1 MACPSAGPLGTLP
14 IIVDFYEAL
23 SVRFNVAVLI
33 LAAGGSTRFGSPKQI
48 AYFQGE
54 TLVQRCINS
63 AGEVFPNSI
72 TVVLGAHYEKI
83 EPSVTGAQI
92 AHNPLWQ
99 NGLGGSI
106 AYGIEHIDAAA
117 EAVLILLADQ
127 IYISAKE
134 IRLMVEAFNGDN
146 IVAAKYS
153 GARGVPAI
161 FPRSSFAGLGGLAG
175 DVGAKKLLAMTKV
188 PIVEISLPQAAVD
201 IDHVEDLPTQ

>member
-1 MACPSAGPLGTLP
+1 M
-14 IIVDFYEAL
+14 
-23 SVRFNVAVLI
+23 RRNVAVLI
-33 LAAGGSTRFGSPKQI
+33 LAAGSSTRFGSPKQL
-48 AYFQGE
+48 ALFQGQ
-54 TLVQRCINS
+54 TLLQRCINS
-63 AGEVFPNSI
+63 ACEVFPNTV
-72 TVVLGAHYEKI
+72 TVVLGAHYDKI
-83 EPSVTGAQI
+83 IPSVTGVQI
-92 AHNPLWQ
+92 VHNQLWQ
-99 NGLGGSI
+99 QGLGGSI
-106 AYGIEHIDAAA
+106 ACGVKHIDSAA

-134 IRLMVEAFNGDN
+134 IQLMVEAFDGDN

>member
-1 MACPSAGPLGTLP
+1 MAYPSAGPSRILL
-14 IIVDFYEAL
+14 IVADFYEAL
-23 SVRFNVAVLI
+23 SVRHNVAVLI
-33 LAAGGSTRFGSPKQI
+33 LAAGGSTRFGSPKQL

-54 TLVQRCINS
+54 TLLQRCINS
-63 AGEVFPNSI
+63 ASEVFSNSI

-92 AHNPLWQ
+92 VHNPLWH

-106 AYGIEHIDAAA
+106 AYGVKHIDHTA

-127 IYISAKE
+127 IYINAKE

-161 FPRSSFAGLGGLAG
+161 FPRSSFAGLGGLVG
-175 DVGAKKLLAMTKV
+175 DVGAKKLLAMNKV
-188 PIVEISLPQAAVD
+188 PIIEISLPQAAVD
-201 IDHVEDLPTQ
+201 IDHVEDLLTQ

>member
-14 IIVDFYEAL
+14 IIADFYEAL

-92 AHNPLWQ
+92 AHNPFWQ

-161 FPRSSFAGLGGLAG
+161 FPRSSFAGLGGLVG

>member
-14 IIVDFYEAL
+14 IIADFYEAL

-201 IDHVEDLPTQ
+201 IDYVEDLPTQ

>member
-1 MACPSAGPLGTLP
+1 LGTLP
-14 IIVDFYEAL
+14 IIADFYEAL

>member
-161 FPRSSFAGLGGLAG
+161 FPRSSFAGLGGLVG
-175 DVGAKKLLAMTKV
+175 DVGAKKFLAMTKV